1 MLVIGG
7 GTAGCAMASKFGK
20 KYGKEKVIVLEPS
33 GIHFYQPIFT
43 LVGGGMKSLE
53 SSGELMR
60 NILPKTTQWL
70 KDAAAKFNPSENSIL
85 TKSGDTI
92 KYEIMIVAMGLEL
105 HYDKVNFNFNFS
117 NLDNLI
123 NFFFFKFRFLD

>member
-1 MLVIGG
+1 
-7 GTAGCAMASKFGK
+7 MASKFGK

-33 GIHFYQPIFT
+33 GIHFYQPMFT

-92 KYEIMIVAMGLEL
+92 KYDVMIVAMGLEL
-105 HYDKVNFNFNFS
+105 NYDKVYI
-117 NLDNLI
+117 NLI
-123 NFFFFKFRFLD
+123 NTNN